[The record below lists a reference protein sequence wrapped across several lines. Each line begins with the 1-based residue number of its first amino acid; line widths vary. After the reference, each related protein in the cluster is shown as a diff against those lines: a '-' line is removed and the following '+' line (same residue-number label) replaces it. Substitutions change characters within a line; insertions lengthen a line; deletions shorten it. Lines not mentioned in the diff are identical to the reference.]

1 MAVLSAPDWGRVLA
15 PETPL
20 AETVLR
26 GSLTYAALF
35 VLLRVMKRETG
46 GLALADILLVVIVVE
61 ASQNALAGGYSSVAD
76 GLLLVLVIAGWAY
89 AVNWLGYRVPRLE
102 RLVHAP
108 PLPLIEDGRMLWRNM
123 RRELITR
130 EELMTKLR
138 EEGVEDVGQVRLA
151 AVEGDGQISV
161 VLGDDDAG
169 GRARR

>member
-1 MAVLSAPDWGRVLA
+1 MAVLSAPDWERVLA

-20 AETVLR
+20 AETILR
-26 GSLTYAALF
+26 GSLTYVALF
-35 VLLRVMKRETG
+35 ILLRVMKRETG
-46 GLALADILLVVIVVE
+46 GLALADILLIVIVVE

-89 AVNWLGYRVPRLE
+89 AVNWLGYRVPRLQ

-108 PLPLIEDGRMLWRNM
+108 PLPLIRDGRMLWRNM

-138 EEGVEDVGQVRLA
+138 EEGVEDVAQVRLA

-161 VLGDDDAG
+161 VLDGTSVVAHHT
-169 GRARR
+169 